1 MFKNFVEDTE
11 TFSDQPDKEDSFEKN
26 FDDESSEKDLAEEN
40 HFKESSSFKNT
51 HINYQLI
58 KVLWSSVKIR
68 NFQRT
73 KLLTLI
79 RAGFL
84 GARSRWG

>member
-1 MFKNFVEDTE
+1 MFKNFVEDIE
-11 TFSDQPDKEDSFEKN
+11 TFSDQPDKEDSVEKN

-79 RAGFL
+79 RVGFL
-84 GARSRWG
+84 GVRSRWG